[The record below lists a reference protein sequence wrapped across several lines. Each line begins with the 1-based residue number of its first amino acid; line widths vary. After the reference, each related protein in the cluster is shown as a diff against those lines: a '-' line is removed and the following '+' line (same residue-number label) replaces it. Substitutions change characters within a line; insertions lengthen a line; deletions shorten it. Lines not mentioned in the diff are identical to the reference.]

1 MQNTRTPYPST
12 TRNIFIPKK
21 EESRQTG
28 RSALK
33 AGDVSPGRRCSPTT
47 RHQGKVRFGGSC
59 RVLLPCDKLAFRS
72 GIAPLQAQPG
82 ANGYPQGPPG
92 AYGTYN
98 QHAPTGSVPGG
109 AYNGPSAG
117 HGPPLGNSPPD
128 ANQFRALPGA
138 PPPSAASFK
147 PIGGY
152 GGNNITGF
160 RPDVPSTQP
169 SQNGAQAPISMR
181 ACG

>member
-1 MQNTRTPYPST
+1 M
-12 TRNIFIPKK
+12 
-21 EESRQTG
+21 
-28 RSALK
+28 K

-47 RHQGKVRFGGSC
+47 RHQGKVRFGGRY